1 MPVFLVFISNSPHQA
16 VNLILPRIAA
26 HCLEESVFVV
36 LSHPLVHF
44 FLLLLLEYWKSQLAQ
59 LKVSLQEISSRCWQP
74 PAPLGPWSSS
84 EEFERPTEA
93 LRGDGVA
100 EEDSAE
106 T

>member
-44 FLLLLLEYWKSQLAQ
+44 VVVVVGVL
-59 LKVSLQEISSRCWQP
+59 EISACSVESFPSRDQ
-74 PAPLGPWSSS
+74 
-84 EEFERPTEA
+84 FKM
-93 LRGDGVA
+93 VA
-100 EEDSAE
+100 ATSTFGTMEQL
-106 T
+106 